1 MLKWAVV
8 FLVAA
13 LITGYIGFKPVN
25 VNGQRMSQV
34 LFGIFALL
42 FIIFLILALIKGNP
56 CAI

>member
-8 FLVAA
+8 FLVVA

-25 VNGQRMSQV
+25 VDGQRMSQV

>member
-42 FIIFLILALIKGNP
+42 FVIFLILALIKGSP

>member
-1 MLKWAVV
+1 MLKWAVI

-25 VNGQRMSQV
+25 VDGQKISKI
-34 LFGIFALL
+34 LFWIFAAL
-42 FIIFLILALIKGNP
+42 FLIFLILALIKGNP